1 MKKLN
6 TKILVILMPIILIA
20 LMASSG
26 IVYKFSNDKLEEK
39 IMLNNEKE
47 SRLLANETG
56 QWLGKFYNMID
67 VTAKTDEQ
75 MLLTD
80 QQRLNL
86 MEKMISFDEAITD
99 VYFAFENGLML
110 DGSGWEPTADY
121 DPLARPW
128 YIEALAEKDTVYG
141 DPYVDKATGLVVASV
156 SSPVLHP
163 NGLLKGVLSADIEL
177 NAVTE
182 RINSMA
188 IGENGFVSIMTNKGV
203 FVAHP
208 DENMISKNAL
218 SDVEDEEIR
227 LLAESVTKDDEGSV
241 TYLYNKIESVA
252 TYAAIPNTNWKI
264 IVTVPKTSLTSEL
277 SVLKVIILL
286 STLIF
291 ASLTSVV
298 VLFLTRRI
306 TKPIEELSNATKRL
320 SDGDLTQHVNIK
332 DNTEIGQLSSNFD
345 EMAKNLKNLVRGITK
360 LSSDVSHA
368 SVKMNASSG
377 KTEEISEQISS
388 AIYEL
393 AKGAEQQSQSVN
405 TSVEKISI
413 MTHDLGDIVDR
424 IQEVY
429 DMTEAINLLI
439 ANGEKAIEVQ
449 NESMVESSEASN
461 SVSESMKILENKTL
475 EIEKIVTV
483 IDGIASQTN
492 LLALN
497 ASIEAARAGEQ
508 GRGFAVVA
516 EEIRKLAE
524 QSSASTS
531 QIDSSIAEII
541 SSTKRA
547 VSEAQ
552 VAGIAVKNQEVS
564 VKEVTE
570 IFSGVKS
577 SVISMKTQFDNVRQK
592 NERIND
598 EANAIRD
605 AIRNISDVI
614 EMNSAGSEEVAAST
628 EQQVTT
634 LQSLTQLSSEVASLA
649 SQLEQEVEKFKT
661 E

>member
-1 MKKLN
+1 
-6 TKILVILMPIILIA
+6 
-20 LMASSG
+20 
-26 IVYKFSNDKLEEK
+26 
-39 IMLNNEKE
+39 
-47 SRLLANETG
+47 
-56 QWLGKFYNMID
+56 
-67 VTAKTDEQ
+67 
-75 MLLTD
+75 
-80 QQRLNL
+80 
-86 MEKMISFDEAITD
+86 
-99 VYFAFENGLML
+99 
-110 DGSGWEPTADY
+110 
-121 DPLARPW
+121 
-128 YIEALAEKDTVYG
+128 
-141 DPYVDKATGLVVASV
+141 
-156 SSPVLHP
+156 
-163 NGLLKGVLSADIEL
+163 
-177 NAVTE
+177 
-182 RINSMA
+182 
-188 IGENGFVSIMTNKGV
+188 
-203 FVAHP
+203 
-208 DENMISKNAL
+208 
-218 SDVEDEEIR
+218 
-227 LLAESVTKDDEGSV
+227 
-241 TYLYNKIESVA
+241 
-252 TYAAIPNTNWKI
+252 
-264 IVTVPKTSLTSEL
+264 
-277 SVLKVIILL
+277 
-286 STLIF
+286 
-291 ASLTSVV
+291 
-298 VLFLTRRI
+298 
-306 TKPIEELSNATKRL
+306 
-320 SDGDLTQHVNIK
+320 
-332 DNTEIGQLSSNFD
+332 
-345 EMAKNLKNLVRGITK
+345 MAKNLKNLVRGITK

>member
-39 IMLNNEKE
+39 IMLINEKE

>member
-6 TKILVILMPIILIA
+6 TKILVILMPIIVIA
-20 LMASSG
+20 LMASSS
-26 IVYKFSNDKLEEK
+26 IVYKFSNEKLEEK
-39 IMLNNEKE
+39 IMLLNEKE

-121 DPLARPW
+121 DPSVRPW
-128 YIEALAEKDTVYG
+128 YIEALAENDTIYG

-188 IGENGFVSIMTNKGV
+188 IGDNGFVSIMTDTGV

-208 DENMISKNAL
+208 DENMISKNAF
-218 SDVEDEEIR
+218 SDLEDEEMR
-227 LLAESVTKDDEGSV
+227 LLAENVTKSEEGSV
-241 TYLYNKIESVA
+241 TYLYNQIESIA

-264 IVTVPKTSLTSEL
+264 IVTVPKASLTSEL
-277 SVLKVIILL
+277 SALKIFILL

-291 ASLTSVV
+291 VSITSAV

-320 SDGDLTQHVNIK
+320 SDGDLTQHVDVK

-345 EMAKNLKNLVRGITK
+345 EMAKKLKNLVRGITK

-368 SVKMNASSG
+368 SIKMNASSG

-413 MTHDLGDIVDR
+413 MTRDLGDIVDR

-439 ANGEKAIEVQ
+439 ENGEKAIGVQ
-449 NESMVESSEASN
+449 NESMVESSNASN
-461 SVSESMKILENKTL
+461 SVSESMRILENKTL

-577 SVISMKTQFDNVRQK
+577 SVVSMKVQFDNVRQK

-649 SQLEQEVEKFKT
+649 NQLEQEVDKFKT